1 MAIKLIFP
9 VLLIMTIFM
18 SCENSTD
25 KKDNAKVTKQEVKNE
40 LESDTEFVKN
50 KSDYVEKGMKIA
62 KNSGKTLKGKLSS
75 AVDKGGLK
83 SGINTCKDIAQNL
96 MDSLSTEHGVKIKR
110 TSMKLRNV
118 DDKPDQQELAIL
130 SEYHKKHNEG
140 VKLKPIVKKLNDEVR
155 FYAPIFIDDV
165 CLNCHGVIGDKL
177 KAGTHG
183 LIKEHYPL
191 DEAIDYKKGDL
202 RAIWSITFP
211 K

>member
-9 VLLIMTIFM
+9 IIVIMTIFI
-18 SCENSTD
+18 SCENTTD
-25 KKDNAKVTKQEVKNE
+25 KKDITKVIKQEVKNE
-40 LESDTEFVKN
+40 ITTDVEFENRKG
-50 KSDYVEKGMKIA
+50 DYIEKGMKIA
-62 KNSGKTLKGKLSS
+62 KNSGKTLKGKLST
-75 AVDKGGLK
+75 AVDKGGLE
-83 SGINTCKDIAQNL
+83 SGINICKDIAQNL

-118 DDKPDQQELAIL
+118 DDKPDQQELAVL
-130 SEYHKKHNEG
+130 SEYHKNHNEG
-140 VKLKPIVKKLNDEVR
+140 VKLKPIVKKSNDEVR

-177 KAGTHG
+177 NASTYR
-183 LIKEHYPL
+183 LIKEHYPQ